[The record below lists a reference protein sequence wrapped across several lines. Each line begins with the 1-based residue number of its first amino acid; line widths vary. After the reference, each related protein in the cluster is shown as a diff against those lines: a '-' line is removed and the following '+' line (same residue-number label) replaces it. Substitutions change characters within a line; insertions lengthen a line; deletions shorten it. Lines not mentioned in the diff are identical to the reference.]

1 MTRKPKRPAKSRVP
15 SRTPTRATLQASDVA
30 LGKPPA
36 RDIRA
41 EMLRARAAERILV
54 ADDDKATLVAVGGI
68 LKDAGYTVVTA
79 KDGNAACEALA
90 KEHFDLA
97 FLDIWMPGHT
107 GLQVLEHACKKRR
120 TDVKAVIMTVD
131 ETPQSVLQAIK
142 DQALEYLTKPLTREQ
157 ILQAAQWAIDKEAA
171 LPIEVISARPTWV
184 ELEIPCTREAA
195 ERIQSF
201 LVKLDSDLPVDLRH
215 SVGVALR
222 ELLLN
227 AVEWGGQ
234 LDPTRK
240 VRVAHIRCARM
251 LLYRIADPGAGFS
264 FKGMEYAA
272 LDASK
277 PEQLTSV
284 AIERERRGM
293 RPGGFGIAITRA
305 IADEVVYNEKQ
316 NEVVF
321 IKYIT
326 PATIPAMPDP
336 LKQD

>member
-1 MTRKPKRPAKSRVP
+1 MKRAPRQRPHARPQSPAHAA
-15 SRTPTRATLQASDVA
+15 ATQAGAHPGAHESH
-30 LGKPPA
+30 
-36 RDIRA
+36 
-41 EMLRARAAERILV
+41 AAERILV
-54 ADDDKATLVAVGGI
+54 ADDDTTTLAAVSGV
-68 LKDAGYTVVTA
+68 LQEAGYTVTTA
-79 KDGNAACEALA
+79 PDGDAACEALT

-107 GLQVLEHACKKRR
+107 GLQVLEHARKKRG
-120 TDVKAVIMTVD
+120 DVKAVIMTVD

-142 DQALEYLTKPLTREQ
+142 DQALEYLNKPLTREQ
-157 ILQAAQWAIDKEAA
+157 ILQAAQWATDKEAA
-171 LPIEVISARPTWV
+171 LPIGVISARPTWV

-227 AVEWGGQ
+227 AVEWGGK
-234 LDPTRK
+234 LDSTKK
-240 VRVAHIRCARM
+240 VRVAHIRCRRM
-251 LLYRIADPGAGFS
+251 LLYRIADPGAGFT
-264 FKGMEYAA
+264 FKNMAYAA

-277 PEQLTSV
+277 PEQITSV
-284 AIERERRGM
+284 AIERERLGM

-321 IKYIT
+321 IKYLAPT
-326 PATIPAMPDP
+326 EEPGMPDP
-336 LKQD
+336 ITQD

>member
-1 MTRKPKRPAKSRVP
+1 VKRAPKQRPRAKTHSLAHSEAAQP
-15 SRTPTRATLQASDVA
+15 GAQPFAQQS
-30 LGKPPA
+30 
-36 RDIRA
+36 
-41 EMLRARAAERILV
+41 RAAERILV
-54 ADDDKATLVAVGGI
+54 ADDDATTLAAVSGV
-68 LKDAGYTVVTA
+68 LKDAGYTVTIA
-79 KDGNAACEALA
+79 HDGDAACEALS

-107 GLQVLEHACKKRR
+107 GLQVLEHVQKKRGG
-120 TDVKAVIMTVD
+120 DVKAVIMTVD

-142 DQALEYLTKPLTREQ
+142 DQALEYLNKPLTREQ
-157 ILQAAQWAIDKEAA
+157 ILQAAQWAIDKDAV

-201 LVKLDSDLPVDLRH
+201 LVKLDSDLPVDLRN

-227 AVEWGGQ
+227 AVEWGGK
-234 LDPTRK
+234 LDSARK
-240 VRVAHIRCARM
+240 VRVAHIRCHRM
-251 LLYRIADPGAGFS
+251 LLYRIADPGVGFT
-264 FKGMEYAA
+264 FKNMAYAA

-277 PEQLTSV
+277 PEQITSV
-284 AIERERRGM
+284 AIERERLGM

-326 PATIPAMPDP
+326 PAHAQEMPDP
-336 LKQD
+336 LTQD

>member
-1 MTRKPKRPAKSRVP
+1 
-15 SRTPTRATLQASDVA
+15 
-30 LGKPPA
+30 
-36 RDIRA
+36 
-41 EMLRARAAERILV
+41 MLRARSSERILV
-54 ADDDKATLVAVGGI
+54 ADDDHATLVAVSGV
-68 LKDAGYTVVTA
+68 LKEAGYTVTTA
-79 KDGNAACEALA
+79 KDGDAACHALG

-107 GLQVLEHACKKRR
+107 GLQVLEHVRKKRG
-120 TDVKAVIMTVD
+120 DVKAVIMTVD

-142 DQALEYLTKPLTREQ
+142 DQALEY
-157 ILQAAQWAIDKEAA
+157 DKEAT

-201 LVKLDSDLPVDLRH
+201 LLKLDSDLPVDLRN

-227 AVEWGGQ
+227 AVEWGGK

-240 VRVAHIRCARM
+240 VRIAHIRCARM
-251 LLYRIADPGAGFS
+251 LLYRIADPGSGFT
-264 FKGMEYAA
+264 FKNMAYASLSA
-272 LDASK
+272 TK
-277 PEQLTSV
+277 PEELTAV
-284 AIERERRGM
+284 ALEREKRGM

-326 PATIPAMPDP
+326 PETAPGMPDP
-336 LKQD
+336 IRQA

>member
-1 MTRKPKRPAKSRVP
+1 MSGVRKHGA
-15 SRTPTRATLQASDVA
+15 
-30 LGKPPA
+30 
-36 RDIRA
+36 
-41 EMLRARAAERILV
+41 RARANSPAPDGARNGETAHEASSHTATSALESHAAERILV
-54 ADDDKATLVAVGGI
+54 ADDDATTLAAVSGV
-68 LKDAGYTVVTA
+68 LTDAGYTVTTA
-79 KDGNAACEALA
+79 HDGDAACAALA

-107 GLQVLEHACKKRR
+107 GLQVLEHVRKKRG
-120 TDVKAVIMTVD
+120 DVKAVIMTVD

-142 DQALEYLTKPLTREQ
+142 DQALEYLNKPLTREQ
-157 ILQAAQWAIDKEAA
+157 ILQAAQWAINKEAT

-201 LVKLDSDLPVDLRH
+201 LVKLDSDLPVDLRD

-227 AVEWGGQ
+227 AVEWGGK
-234 LDPTRK
+234 LDSTKK
-240 VRVAHIRCARM
+240 VRVAHIRCHRM
-251 LLYRIADPGAGFS
+251 LLYRIADPGAGFT
-264 FKGMEYAA
+264 FKNMDYAT

-277 PEQLTSV
+277 PEKITSV
-284 AIERERRGM
+284 ALERERLGM

-326 PATIPAMPDP
+326 PAHAQEMPDP
-336 LKQD
+336 LHQD

>member
-1 MTRKPKRPAKSRVP
+1 
-15 SRTPTRATLQASDVA
+15 
-30 LGKPPA
+30 
-36 RDIRA
+36 
-41 EMLRARAAERILV
+41 MLRARSSERILV
-54 ADDDKATLVAVGGI
+54 ADDDHATLVAVSGV
-68 LKDAGYTVVTA
+68 LKEAGYTVTTA
-79 KDGNAACEALA
+79 KDGDAACHALG

-107 GLQVLEHACKKRR
+107 GLQVLEHVRKKRG
-120 TDVKAVIMTVD
+120 DVKAVIMTVD

-142 DQALEYLTKPLTREQ
+142 DQALEYLNKPLTREQ
-157 ILQAAQWAIDKEAA
+157 ILQAAQWALDKEAT

-201 LVKLDSDLPVDLRH
+201 LLKLDSDLPVDLRN

-227 AVEWGGQ
+227 AVEWGGK

-240 VRVAHIRCARM
+240 VRIAHIRCARM
-251 LLYRIADPGAGFS
+251 LLYRIADPGSGFT
-264 FKGMEYAA
+264 FNNMAYASLSA
-272 LDASK
+272 TK
-277 PEQLTSV
+277 PEELTAV
-284 AIERERRGM
+284 ALEREKRGM

-326 PATIPAMPDP
+326 PETAPGMPDP
-336 LKQD
+336 IRQA

>member
-1 MTRKPKRPAKSRVP
+1 MRRARRHTPRARRPAP
-15 SRTPTRATLQASDVA
+15 
-30 LGKPPA
+30 
-36 RDIRA
+36 DIRT
-41 EMLRARAAERILV
+41 EMLRARSSERILV
-54 ADDDKATLVAVGGI
+54 ADDDHATLVAVSGV
-68 LKDAGYTVVTA
+68 LKEAGYTVTTA
-79 KDGNAACEALA
+79 KDGDAACHALG

-107 GLQVLEHACKKRR
+107 GLQVLEHVRKKRG
-120 TDVKAVIMTVD
+120 DVKAVIMTVD

-142 DQALEYLTKPLTREQ
+142 DQALEYLNKPLTREQ
-157 ILQAAQWAIDKEAA
+157 ILQAAQWALDKEAT

-201 LVKLDSDLPVDLRH
+201 LLKLDSDLPVDLRN

-227 AVEWGGQ
+227 AVEWGGK

-240 VRVAHIRCARM
+240 VRIAHIRCARM
-251 LLYRIADPGAGFS
+251 LLYRIADPGSGFT
-264 FKGMEYAA
+264 FKNMAYASLSA
-272 LDASK
+272 TK
-277 PEQLTSV
+277 PEELTAV
-284 AIERERRGM
+284 ALEREKRGM

-326 PATIPAMPDP
+326 PETAPGMPDP
-336 LKQD
+336 LKQA